1 MFTLTTGQALMQ
13 NKSNFTTNKFAT
25 YELIIFLSLCRNS
38 LNVNYSKNNHSKI
51 TNTLENSI
59 IVENL
64 KTKDRNKLW

>member
-51 TNTLENSI
+51 TNTL
-59 IVENL
+59 
-64 KTKDRNKLW
+64 